1 VTDSELSPTGL
12 TDAEAVLAELGLD
25 DKPPPVGSD
34 NCLPRQTTAASPLSG
49 KVHKVEISKIK
60 FGNRQRT
67 NLDGA
72 GEFAKRAQ
80 LRDSI
85 QRRGLIHPIAV
96 TRHVEKVESES
107 YEYQLVVGGRRLSCC
122 TELGWTHIPAQIA
135 EECSKR
141 EQKAIELE
149 ENLYKAD
156 PPAADR
162 EEAILQIHELFEV
175 DRPDWDQTD
184 TAEYLGLQR
193 STISIIL
200 NNARAAREG
209 KIPPEAKSGKQRR
222 RIREAIDQQA
232 KAGENE
238 KIRGVL
244 RDLGLDGDERP
255 FDIETGNF
263 LEWPPSYCG
272 PKFHVAHVDLPYG
285 ADADNFGQSSMPVH
299 GGYEDNPET
308 ARALR
313 EAFFKYQDRFLF
325 NEAFLF
331 WWFQTKQNADGTVYR
346 MLQSA
351 GWDVRPNPLIWDKSG
366 AGMGGDIDNDPKH
379 VYETCFFC
387 SRGGAKIKQQVVDLT
402 RHPVV
407 SKRHPSEK
415 PQAVLEHFLRMVV
428 TKHTRLFDPTC
439 GSGSSIRAARAL
451 GADRALGLELN
462 DDFASRARLVLDEAM
477 RRPSL
482 EDLDL

>member
-1 VTDSELSPTGL
+1 MTDSELSPTCL

-49 KVHKVEISKIK
+49 KVHKIEISKIK
-60 FGNRQRT
+60 IGDRQRT
-67 NLDGA
+67 KLDGA

-238 KIRGVL
+238 KIREVL

-272 PKFHVAHVDLPYG
+272 AKFHVAHVDFPYG

-299 GGYEDNPET
+299 GGYEDSPET

-462 DDFASRARLVLDEAM
+462 DDFASRARLALDEAM